1 MPRKNILFARRET
14 DKLWKYNT
22 KTQKWTQDT
31 HYENSRAGCKIFSFT
46 WNNQRMTFFRVENV
60 CRWRATSLRKMIA
73 TRLCK
78 FFFGQ
83 SNYIRLRT
91 GEESCSSVV
100 DVFVCRFVMQCL
112 QRKTEVLS
120 CWRLCFL
127 QTLDFRNLHRDRPV
141 LFTECDKSRTLHGEV
156 TVFIGL
162 LLIMGAGRGW
172 GARGSLPLRF

>member
-31 HYENSRAGCKIFSFT
+31 HYENSRAGCKIFSLP
-46 WNNQRMTFFRVENV
+46 WNNQRTTFFRVENV

-78 FFFGQ
+78 FLFGQ

-112 QRKTEVLS
+112 QRKTDV
-120 CWRLCFL
+120 F
-127 QTLDFRNLHRDRPV
+127 F
-141 LFTECDKSRTLHGEV
+141 ECDKSRTFHGEV

-172 GARGSLPLRF
+172 GACGSLPLRF